1 MASASQKATPSSSCC
16 GGGDASSVAPR
27 EAAAPPS
34 DAVVSAA
41 VAKDWTGSV
50 TEDRRDD
57 QRVAPKKIAMASLVS
72 EPSAKNAS
80 AAGTA
85 FHFLFDVNT
94 RCLGDSVCVIGI
106 V

>member
-1 MASASQKATPSSSCC
+1 MASASQKATPSSCC
-16 GGGDASSVAPR
+16 GGDAFSVAPR
-27 EAAAPPS
+27 EAAAPS
-34 DAVVSAA
+34 SNSVVSAA
-41 VAKDWTGSV
+41 VVKDWSGSV